1 MNCQNQT
8 QSVRSFT
15 SFLCQ
20 KILHLKTISRL
31 FSRACMAPHS
41 KRSPGQQ
48 GASWTRSC
56 RAAPCFPQGPEGNG
70 GGLVLGWAEVHDSG
84 PLHHGR
90 TRRVPLGPRQSCAVL
105 VAVTLHPQPESSAP
119 APAALCLMLSL
130 PNSFLHDKETC

>member
-1 MNCQNQT
+1 MPAWLPI
-8 QSVRSFT
+8 VRD
-15 SFLCQ
+15 
-20 KILHLKTISRL
+20 HLDSKVPAGLGAAELPPASH
-31 FSRACMAPHS
+31 RAPKA
-41 KRSPGQQ
+41 
-48 GASWTRSC
+48 T
-56 RAAPCFPQGPEGNG
+56 G

-105 VAVTLHPQPESSAP
+105 VAVALHPQPESSAP